1 MESVLIT
8 GANGFI
14 GSSLSEHFLTRGY
27 RVYGMVR
34 PTSDLHFLDGLG
46 VELVRGDLADP
57 ASIRLPEGVDFVVH
71 AAASVSDFASEKE
84 ARRDTVET
92 TKNLVAAVKALR
104 RPLKRFVYISSTLVL
119 GYGRLGI
126 TEASPG
132 RSARFLAYTRVKQEA
147 EEFLQEQRRAW
158 GLPLVILRPS
168 DVFGP
173 RDRTTSVKLL
183 PAMEAGVPA
192 IVGHGNWQMGFL
204 YVENLA
210 QACRLCCEMKGRDG
224 GAYTV
229 TNGQEVTWRRLFTA
243 FMTRL
248 GRRQRIYVPVI
259 PARAAAFVLELIHAV
274 FPAFQPPLSRYR
286 IARVTTPSSYD
297 ITETI
302 QDLGYQPDQDFERQ
316 IDAIVAWYRQE
327 KGRGKIRR
335 ADP

>member
-14 GSSLSEHFLTRGY
+14 GSNLCGHFLTHGY
-27 RVYGMVR
+27 RVHAMVR
-34 PTSDLHFLDGLG
+34 PTSDIHFLDGMG
-46 VELVRGDLADP
+46 VEMVRGDLSDP
-57 ASIRLPEGVDFVVH
+57 SSIHLPPDLDFIIH
-71 AAASVSDFASEKE
+71 AASTVSDFAGERE
-84 ARRDTVET
+84 ARRNTVET
-92 TKNLVAAVKALR
+92 TMNLARAVKAMGK
-104 RPLKRFVYISSTLVL
+104 PLKRFVYISSTLVL

-126 TEASPG
+126 TEAAPG

-147 EEFLQEQRRAW
+147 EAYLQEQRRAW
-158 GLPLVILRPS
+158 GLPLVILRPA

-192 IVGHGNWQMGFL
+192 IVGNGNWQMGFL

-210 QACRLCCEMKGRDG
+210 QACRLVCQGRGRDG
-224 GAYTV
+224 VAYTV

-248 GRRQRIYVPVI
+248 GRRQRIYVPVT
-259 PARAAAFVLELIHAV
+259 PMRAAAFLLELVHAV
-274 FPAFQPPLSRYR
+274 FPSFQPPLSRYR
-286 IARVTTPSSYD
+286 ISRVTTPSSYD

-302 QDLGYQPDQDFERQ
+302 RDLGYKPDQDFERQ
-316 IDAIVAWYRQE
+316 IDAIVAWYRREKDLQE
-327 KGRGKIRR
+327 SRGRGT
-335 ADP
+335 